1 MVTLTVFIVIFCTT
15 CIRLAIF
22 DCNMVERQLA
32 GAVHVGAVQGAVAHA
47 VYRFRSLPSS
57 EYDRRLA
64 DHRQH
69 VDRRHV
75 LRAVRRTHD
84 HRHPVVRHLQTTLPR
99 EGPKYYSLPSY
110 VTSAKEVMFS
120 SLFVCLLAIL
130 RKNLI
135 PNGFA

>member
-1 MVTLTVFIVIFCTT
+1 MRCTRLAANTGRKKSPSRHHRTTLSGHIFFIVIFCTI

-32 GAVHVGAVQGAVAHA
+32 GAVHVGAVQSAVAHA
-47 VYRFRSLPSS
+47 VYRFRSLSSS

-64 DHRQH
+64 DHCQH

-75 LRAVRRTHD
+75 LRTVRRTHD

-99 EGPKYYSLPSY
+99 EGPKYYNLPS
-110 VTSAKEVMFS
+110 
-120 SLFVCLLAIL
+120 
-130 RKNLI
+130 
-135 PNGFA
+135 